1 MTQKCACEARFRNM
15 TRRHD
20 TKQCVFKCSP
30 NEEDVFE
37 HYAACPY
44 VLRFAR
50 RLLNLATGSCALTH
64 FLLAKRGMTAT
75 RLTLTAVLVYAVFR
89 TTNAVRGKEDITE
102 TVAADM
108 LEEYCKTAVKGHTQS
123 SSVLH
128 EALVG
133 RFLRH

>member
-1 MTQKCACEARFRNM
+1 MTQ
-15 TRRHD
+15 RHD

-30 NEEDVFE
+30 NAEDRIE

-50 RLLNLATGSCALTH
+50 RLLNLASGPCVLTH
-64 FLLAKRGMTAT
+64 FLLAERGMTDT
-75 RLTLTAVLVYAVFR
+75 RLTLTAILVYAVFR
-89 TTNAVRGKEDITE
+89 TTNAARLKEHITE
-102 TVAADM
+102 TVVTDM
-108 LEEYCKTAVKGHTQS
+108 LEEYCKIALKGHAQS

-133 RFLRH
+133 RFVRL

>member
-1 MTQKCACEARFRNM
+1 MTQRQN
-15 TRRHD
+15 

-30 NEEDVFE
+30 NEDRIE
-37 HYAACPY
+37 HYAVCPY

-64 FLLAKRGMTAT
+64 FLLAERGMTNT

-102 TVAADM
+102 SVVTDM
-108 LEEYCKTAVKGHTQS
+108 LEVNCKTAVKGHTQS
-123 SSVLH
+123 SAVPH
-128 EALVG
+128 QVMVG
-133 RFLRH
+133 RFLR